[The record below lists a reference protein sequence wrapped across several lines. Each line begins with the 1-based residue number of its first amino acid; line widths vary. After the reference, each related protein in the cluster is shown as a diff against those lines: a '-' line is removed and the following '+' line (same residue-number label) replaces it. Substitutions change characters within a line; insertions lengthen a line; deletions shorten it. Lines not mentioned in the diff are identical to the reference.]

1 MLGVPVLPVALRLLR
16 RRGERGRDWRDLV
29 LSEDVFCCFQLS
41 RSVQLGGELGA
52 LMIER

>member
-1 MLGVPVLPVALRLLR
+1 MLEVPILSVALRMLR
-16 RRGERGRDWRDLV
+16 RRGKMGRDWRDLV
-29 LSEDVFCCFQLS
+29 PSEDVFCCFQLS